1 MTNKSYDHRVTT
13 EGEMIV
19 PKKTFFNLPEEK
31 REKILVEVMVEFR
44 DYAYD
49 VASINR
55 IVERSG
61 ISKGSFYQYFE
72 DKEDVYFYLLQI
84 IGEKKLQYLGP
95 TIATLT
101 EIGFYEALRKI
112 YEAGIKFGLENPDYL
127 TIGNRMMRDGG
138 TIVRRLQEKFGN
150 QSDALFT
157 MLLEKGIARG
167 EIREGIE
174 VPLVARLLM
183 NMQMTVVE
191 YFFEKHQEV
200 GYSKEILSE
209 LNVFIEMVERGIR

>member
-1 MTNKSYDHRVTT
+1 MVL
-13 EGEMIV
+13 
-19 PKKTFFNLPEEK
+19 PKQTFFNLPEEK
-31 REKILVEVMVEFR
+31 REKILQEVMVEFR
-44 DYAYD
+44 DHAYD

-61 ISKGSFYQYFE
+61 ISKGSFYQYFD

-95 TIATLT
+95 TITSLT

-112 YEAGIKFGLENPDYL
+112 YEAGIEFALKNPDYL

-138 TIVRRLQEKFGN
+138 TIVRRLQEKFGG

-167 EIREGIE
+167 EIRKEIE

-200 GYSKEILSE
+200 GYSKEILKE
-209 LNVFIEMVERGIR
+209 LNVFIEMVEKGIR

>member
-1 MTNKSYDHRVTT
+1 M
-13 EGEMIV
+13 
-19 PKKTFFNLPEEK
+19 PKQTFFNLPEEK
-31 REKILVEVMVEFR
+31 REKILQEVMVEFR
-44 DYAYD
+44 DHAYD

-61 ISKGSFYQYFE
+61 ISKGSFYQYFD

-95 TIATLT
+95 TITSLT

-112 YEAGIKFGLENPDYL
+112 YEAGIEFALKNPDYL

-138 TIVRRLQEKFGN
+138 TIVRRLQEKFGG

-167 EIREGIE
+167 EIRKEIE

-200 GYSKEILSE
+200 GYSKEILKE
-209 LNVFIEMVERGIR
+209 LNVFIEMVEKGIR

>member
-1 MTNKSYDHRVTT
+1 MNL
-13 EGEMIV
+13 
-19 PKKTFFNLPEEK
+19 PKQTFYNLPEEK
-31 REKILVEVMVEFR
+31 REKILQEVMVEFR
-44 DYAYD
+44 DNAYD
-49 VASINR
+49 LASINR

-84 IGEKKLQYLGP
+84 IGDKKLQYLGP
-95 TIATLT
+95 TISRIMD
-101 EIGFYEALRKI
+101 IGFYEALRKI
-112 YEAGIKFGLENPDYL
+112 YEAGIEFALEHPDYL

-138 TIVRRLQEKFGN
+138 TMVRKLQEKFGG
-150 QSDALFT
+150 QSDALFS
-157 MLLEKGIARG
+157 MLLEKGIERG
-167 EIREGIE
+167 EIRPDIE

-209 LNVFIEMVERGIR
+209 LNVFIEMVEKGIS